1 METVRGIMA
10 RHHTQWAA
18 QFAVASE
25 LCKRGCDVSFTMGNC
40 TPLADLLV
48 LAPHGETFLVDVKG
62 LAKANFWQ
70 IRAKPPRPN
79 LYYVLCLDPSGGAN
93 RFFPLSQVTLNA
105 HLSAYEKSGVK
116 YDERFSGMN
125 WGTASTH
132 ENDWAAL
139 PLAST
144 GSAA

>member
-1 METVRGIMA
+1 MA

-48 LAPHGETFLVDVKG
+48 LAPSGETFLVDVKG
-62 LAKANFWQ
+62 LAGRNFWQ
-70 IRAKPPRPN
+70 IRPKPLRAN
-79 LYYVLCLDPSGGAN
+79 LYYVLCLVPGGALN
-93 RFFPLSQVTLNA
+93 RYFPMTQAALNE
-105 HLSAYEKSGVK
+105 HLVAYQNSGVR

-125 WGTASTH
+125 WGTAVAH
-132 ENDWAAL
+132 EDDWAAL
-139 PLAST
+139 PL
-144 GSAA
+144 